1 MSLSERHPNKKITL
15 IEASSTIP
23 NPHGSSVD
31 TSRIIRADYSNPAYA
46 KLAADGIKKWRNT
59 EWGQEGRYTE
69 NGLALVYTEG
79 NSDSENYTKKSY
91 ENVKRLLQ
99 EEGESPESVAEKVIY
114 LPNQAALEKVVPRYA
129 AGMNILGGY
138 LNRGSGWGDAEAGV
152 RFAKQKLD
160 QTGKVDIKHGEVERL
175 LFEETSSP
183 SQAKVTGVILK
194 DAVGSTS
201 TIKADLVILA
211 TGASTGKLVDL
222 RGIVDAT
229 GQVLAY
235 IKITDE
241 EQAQLAHMPTILSF
255 STGMFIIPPR
265 NNLLKIA
272 RHAYGYLNPSV
283 VPIPGATTT
292 TTSSQTMKISLPVY
306 DLPIPAE
313 GERAC
318 RQALREI
325 LPLFAERPFAR
336 TRICWY
342 SDTYVTQPP
351 LSCIRFVLS
360 YTKTKDSPVNS
371 PTGDFLISYHPS
383 HANLFLATGGSGH
396 GYKFFPVLGDQIVD
410 ALEGRLDAE
419 LQQLWKWPEQRHV
432 TEKQGGEF
440 VVTKDGSRSGKI
452 GMVLKD
458 ELAKS
463 SRL

>member
-1 MSLSERHPNKKITL
+1 MELPNSILIVGGGVFGVSTALSLSERHPNKKIIL
-15 IEASSTIP
+15 IEASPTIP

-69 NGLALVYTEG
+69 NGLALLYTEG

-91 ENVKRLLQ
+91 ENVKKLLE
-99 EEGESPESVAEKVIY
+99 EEGESSESIAEKVVY
-114 LPNQAALEKVVPRYA
+114 LPNKAALEKVVPRYV
-129 AGMNILGGY
+129 AGMNISGGY

-152 RFAKQKLD
+152 RFAKKKLD
-160 QTGKVDIKHGEVERL
+160 EMARVDVKHGEVERL
-175 LFEETSSP
+175 LFEEATS
-183 SQAKVTGVILK
+183 KVTGVIFK
-194 DAVGSTS
+194 DTVNGTTS
-201 TIKADLVILA
+201 TITADLVILA
-211 TGASTGKLVDL
+211 TGASTGRLLDL

-235 IKITDE
+235 IKISDE

-255 STGMFIIPPR
+255 STGIFIIPPR

-272 RHAYGYLNPSV
+272 RHAYGYLNPSD
-283 VPIPGATTT
+283 VPIPGTSTAS
-292 TTSSQTMKISLPVY
+292 SSQTMRISLPVH
-306 DLPIPAE
+306 DLPIPVE

-318 RQALREI
+318 RQALREM
-325 LPLFAERPFAR
+325 LPSFAERPFAR

-342 SDTYVTQPP
+342 SDT
-351 LSCIRFVLS
+351 
-360 YTKTKDSPVNS
+360 
-371 PTGDFLISYHPS
+371 PTGDFLITYHPS
-383 HANLFLATGGSGH
+383 HPNLFLATGGSGH

-419 LQQLWKWPEQRHV
+419 LQQLWKWPEQRHI
-432 TEKQGGEF
+432 TEAKEGEF

-452 GMVLKD
+452 GMILKD